1 MAALAGARGCCVRD
15 LGLSIRGTPHGLWV
29 TGSSR
34 RRASKA
40 TGIDRTP
47 HSGAGIALGPRDDP
61 FNFGAAIGARDPREM
76 GTPLRGPAGRGLAYW
91 QLLGTESPLK
101 KRLGAQARQG
111 MRTTFCL
118 SMQEPG
124 SAPPGACRALEQG

>member
-61 FNFGAAIGARDPREM
+61 LNFGAAIGARDPREM

-91 QLLGTESPLK
+91 QLLGQKVP
-101 KRLGAQARQG
+101 
-111 MRTTFCL
+111 
-118 SMQEPG
+118 
-124 SAPPGACRALEQG
+124 